1 MAGTRV
7 GRRAPRRTHPSR
19 TAWGAALC
27 RLIEQGQPPVS
38 RLFNDP
44 VVGRL
49 LDPRTVAMA
58 DGPMRELYLSELG
71 SGTYGAQIMRTRYI
85 DDVVNGLVE
94 GGTTQVVI
102 LGAGFDTRAFRLP
115 VLAGATVLELDLPA
129 TQQYKVEHLRDV
141 PKLAARVKFIP
152 TDFTTDPLCDVLGAA
167 GLDSANP
174 VLFVWEGVTQYL
186 PEAAV
191 RSTLACVGA
200 SVPGSA
206 LVFTYVRRSIIDGS
220 AWDPWSDEVRPRLDA
235 SEPWIFGLEP
245 GEVPGLL
252 DSYGLS
258 LVDDVG
264 KTEFRSRY
272 AEPLGRRV
280 ALNEVERVALAVVRT
295 A

>member
-1 MAGTRV
+1 
-7 GRRAPRRTHPSR
+7 
-19 TAWGAALC
+19 
-27 RLIEQGQPPVS
+27 
-38 RLFNDP
+38 LFSDP

-49 LDPRTVAMA
+49 LDPMIVTMA
-58 DGPMRELYLSELG
+58 GGPMRELYLSELG

-94 GGTTQVVI
+94 GGTKQLVI
-102 LGAGFDTRAFRLP
+102 LGAGLDTRAFRLP
-115 VLAGATVLELDLPA
+115 VLAGVTVFELDLPG
-129 TQQYKVEHLRDV
+129 TQQYKVERLRGV
-141 PKLAARVKFIP
+141 PALAAEVRFIS
-152 TDFTTDPLCDVLGAA
+152 TDFTTEPLCDVLGAA
-167 GLDSANP
+167 GLDRTNP

-186 PEAAV
+186 PEAVV

-206 LVFTYVRRSIIDGS
+206 LVFTYVRRGIIDGS
-220 AWDPWSDEVRPRLDA
+220 AWDGWSDGRRPRLDA

-252 DSYGLS
+252 DGYGLS

-264 KTEFRSRY
+264 EAEFRSRY

-280 ALNEVERVALAVVRT
+280 DLNEVERVALAVVRT

>member
-1 MAGTRV
+1 M
-7 GRRAPRRTHPSR
+7 
-19 TAWGAALC
+19 
-27 RLIEQGQPPVS
+27 
-38 RLFNDP
+38 
-44 VVGRL
+44 VGRL
-49 LDPRTVAMA
+49 LDPMTVTMA
-58 DGPMRELYLSELG
+58 GGPMRELYLSELG

-85 DDVVNGLVE
+85 DDVVTGLVE

-102 LGAGFDTRAFRLP
+102 LGAGLDTRAFRLP
-115 VLAGATVLELDLPA
+115 VLAGATVLELDLPG
-129 TQQYKVEHLRDV
+129 TQQYKVERLRGV
-141 PKLAARVKFIP
+141 PALAAEVRFIP
-152 TDFTTDPLCDVLGAA
+152 TDFTTEPLGDVLGAA
-167 GLDSANP
+167 GLDRTNP

-191 RSTLACVGA
+191 RSTLACIGA

-206 LVFTYVRRSIIDGS
+206 LVFTYVRRGIVDGS
-220 AWDPWSDEVRPRLDA
+220 AWDGWSDGQRPRLDA

-264 KTEFRSRY
+264 EAEFRSRY

-280 ALNEVERVALAVVRT
+280 TLNDVERVALAVVSRT

>member
-1 MAGTRV
+1 MSRS
-7 GRRAPRRTHPSR
+7 APRRTRPSR

-27 RLIEQGQPPVS
+27 RVIEQGQPPAS
-38 RLFNDP
+38 RLFSDP

-49 LDPRTVAMA
+49 LDPMIVTMA
-58 DGPMRELYLSELG
+58 GGPMRELYLSELG

-85 DDVVNGLVE
+85 DDVVTGLVE

-102 LGAGFDTRAFRLP
+102 LGAGLDTRAFRLP
-115 VLAGATVLELDLPA
+115 VLAGATVLELDLPG
-129 TQQYKVEHLRDV
+129 TQQYKVERLRGV
-141 PKLAARVKFIP
+141 PALAAEVRFIP
-152 TDFTTDPLCDVLGAA
+152 TDFATEPLGDVLGAA
-167 GLDSANP
+167 GLDRTNP

-191 RSTLACVGA
+191 RSTLACIGA

-206 LVFTYVRRSIIDGS
+206 LVFTYVRRGIVDGS
-220 AWDPWSDEVRPRLDA
+220 SWEGWSDGQRPRLDA
-235 SEPWIFGLEP
+235 SEPWVFGLEP

-264 KTEFRSRY
+264 EAEFRSRY
-272 AEPLGRRV
+272 AQPLGRRV
-280 ALNEVERVALAVVRT
+280 TLNGVERVALAVVR
-295 A
+295 AG

>member
-1 MAGTRV
+1 
-7 GRRAPRRTHPSR
+7 
-19 TAWGAALC
+19 
-27 RLIEQGQPPVS
+27 
-38 RLFNDP
+38 LFSDP

-49 LDPRTVAMA
+49 LDPMIVTMA
-58 DGPMRELYLSELG
+58 GGPMRELYLSELG

-102 LGAGFDTRAFRLP
+102 LGAGLDTRAFRLP
-115 VLAGATVLELDLPA
+115 VLAAATVLELDLPE
-129 TQQYKVEHLRDV
+129 TQQYKVKRLHGVRA
-141 PKLAARVKFIP
+141 LAAEVRFIP
-152 TDFTTDPLCDVLGAA
+152 TDFTTQPLGDALDAA
-167 GLDSANP
+167 GLDRASP

-191 RSTLACVGA
+191 RATLACIGA

-206 LVFTYVRRSIIDGS
+206 LVFTYVRRGVIDGS
-220 AWDPWSDEVRPRLDA
+220 AWDGLADRPRRDA
-235 SEPWIFGLEP
+235 SEPWLFGLAP

-264 KTEFRSRY
+264 EAEFRSRY
-272 AEPLGRRV
+272 AEPLRREV
-280 ALNEVERVALAVVRT
+280 ALNDVERVALAVVR
-295 A
+295 AS

>member
-1 MAGTRV
+1 
-7 GRRAPRRTHPSR
+7 
-19 TAWGAALC
+19 
-27 RLIEQGQPPVS
+27 
-38 RLFNDP
+38 LFNDP

-71 SGTYGAQIMRTRYI
+71 SGTYGAQVMRTRYI
-85 DDVVNGLVE
+85 DDVVTGLVE

-102 LGAGFDTRAFRLP
+102 LGAGLDTRAFRLP

-129 TQQYKVEHLRDV
+129 TQQYKVERLRDV
-141 PKLAARVKFIP
+141 PALAAQVTFIP
-152 TDFTTDPLCDVLGAA
+152 TDLATEPLADVLDAA
-167 GLDSANP
+167 GLERAKP

-191 RSTLACVGA
+191 RSTLACIGA

-220 AWDPWSDEVRPRLDA
+220 ERDPWSDEERPRLDA
-235 SEPWIFGLEP
+235 SEPWLFGLAP
-245 GEVPGLL
+245 AEVGGLL
-252 DSYGLS
+252 DSYGLG

-264 KTEFRSRY
+264 KAEFQCRY
-272 AEPLGRRV
+272 ADPLGRHV
-280 ALNEVERVALAVVRT
+280 ALNDVERVALAVVR
-295 A
+295 AA